1 MCDSVR
7 ETEFVVK
14 TEYVGGGERVC
25 GPMRGVGE
33 EEEIS

>member
-7 ETEFVVK
+7 ER
-14 TEYVGGGERVC
+14 EYVDGGERVC
-25 GPMRGVGE
+25 GAVGGVGE

>member
-1 MCDSVR
+1 MVER
-7 ETEFVVK
+7 ER
-14 TEYVGGGERVC
+14 EYVGGGERLC